1 VNKAACESVTVA
13 GNGTL
18 SLKITWFPTAAGN
31 MREMVTLTDGKNRF
45 MFKMVGV
52 AHVPTPKKVY
62 RAKAAPKTTRNAF
75 KVKKAGQAKAKAE
88 PSNLSRVSGVRSA
101 VKSPAGPKQFLK
113 RKSAVLKLTKRK
125 PVGVM
130 PLSLSLARADN
141 TTVEAAAAAISAAK
155 SAAAASATQKR
166 LSPNAVWA
174 DKQERCFT
182 RWLNFVLCP
191 TSVEGGGAAAGS
203 MADVRTRLQVRAAAA
218 AIVRSTAFA
227 ATAAKIDAE
236 VDAGRIAIREDR
248 NPQADVGLRGEIVAL
263 LMAYSPGWL
272 LVGLEAVYGETVT
285 AADGRSLTLFLEQR
299 LLLSAEVAAE
309 FAHPTVPGH
318 FGAGFAPANK
328 RMLVKRFLRLVLLL
342 DQAKVAEIRE
352 GRPCLFQPHS
362 ELKESKDLLFG
373 FARLALKGEGDV
385 TKHLKMLG
393 YVVGHQQS
401 PLDEFGFRVTNL
413 ATDLTDGIRLARAVE
428 NLTGKSTLGS
438 SLRVPATERLLKQR
452 NVKLALSL
460 LNASGCATKVDP
472 KHVAMGNRIQTMIVL
487 WQMVM
492 HFKVDVMLDPAALSA
507 EIAALKGRHAYRTSV
522 LAATTRRHSGARLV
536 TTWLRADDASPP
548 SPLVFHAPLAERHIP
563 TLPCSC
569 SKFCRRWCPLPL
581 NAA

>member
-1 VNKAACESVTVA
+1 LT
-13 GNGTL
+13 
-18 SLKITWFPTAAGN
+18 KIS
-31 MREMVTLTDGKNRF
+31 
-45 MFKMVGV
+45 
-52 AHVPTPKKVY
+52 
-62 RAKAAPKTTRNAF
+62 
-75 KVKKAGQAKAKAE
+75 QAKAKAE

-101 VKSPAGPKQFLK
+101 VKSPVGPKQFLK

-125 PVGVM
+125 PAGVM

-155 SAAAASATQKR
+155 SAAAAASATQKR
-166 LSPNAVWA
+166 LGPNAVWA

-191 TSVEGGGAAAGS
+191 TSAEGGGAAAGS

-218 AIVRSTAFA
+218 AIVRSAAFA

-248 NPQADVGLRGEIVAL
+248 DPQADVGLRGEIVAL

-328 RMLVKRFLRLVLLL
+328 RMLAKRFLRLVLLL

-352 GRPCLFQPHS
+352 GRPCLFQPHA
-362 ELKESKDLLFG
+362 ELKESKDVLFG

-393 YVVGHQQS
+393 YVVEHQQS

-428 NLTGKSTLGS
+428 NLTGKPTALS
-438 SLRVPATERLLKQR
+438 SSIRVPATERLLKQR
-452 NVKLALSL
+452 NVGLALSL

-492 HFKVDVMLDPAALSA
+492 HFKVDLMLDPAALSA

-522 LAATTRRHSGARLV
+522 LAATTRRDSGARLV
-536 TTWLRADDASPP
+536 TTWPRVDDPP
-548 SPLVFHAPLAERHIP
+548 PPHLSPLLLFYA
-563 TLPCSC
+563 
-569 SKFCRRWCPLPL
+569 RWWTDATHPHSYLLVP
-581 NAA
+581 